1 MSLALHQTVST
12 LMVALCSGPE
22 CSCSQEEQ
30 DALGVLLQQL
40 KEQTWSHLPP
50 LHTRLGVGCDAKICR
65 LWCLLSL
72 LSLLT
77 PPPFQKTEPKPP
89 PSLRSVAA

>member
-12 LMVALCSGPE
+12 LMAALCSGPE
-22 CSCSQEEQ
+22 YSCSQEEQ

-40 KEQTWSHLPP
+40 KEQTWSHLPS
-50 LHTRLGVGCDAKICR
+50 LHTRLGVGCDAGSKIRR

-77 PPPFQKTEPKPP
+77 PPPF
-89 PSLRSVAA
+89 